1 MRRFMAGR
9 RRGKGRRS
17 PAAVYLRPPGAL
29 GELVFLTQCTR
40 CGKCIEACLGG
51 ALKAARGDEWPGV
64 GRQTPV
70 LNPFDTPCN
79 LCLHCIDA
87 CPTGALRHV
96 QPSEVRMGTA
106 QVNRRVCLN
115 RKRPGR
121 CANCIGACP
130 FGKEVFQL
138 KQAVPRIRAER
149 CTGCG
154 LCIAVCAVQPPAITM
169 RRRPDTI

>member
-1 MRRFMAGR
+1 LRWFRAGR
-9 RRGKGRRS
+9 RRGKRRWS
-17 PAAVYLRPPGAL
+17 PATVYLRPPGAL

-40 CGKCIEACLGG
+40 CGKCIEACTSGG
-51 ALKAARGDEWPGV
+51 LKLARGDEWPDV

-79 LCLHCIDA
+79 LCLRCIDA
-87 CPTGALRHV
+87 CPTGALRYV
-96 QPSEVRMGTA
+96 RPSEVRMGTA
-106 QVNRRVCLN
+106 QVNQRLCLN

-121 CANCIGACP
+121 CSNCIDICP
-130 FGKEVFQL
+130 FGSELFQF
-138 KQAVPRIRAER
+138 KQTMPRIRTER

-154 LCIAVCAVQPPAITM
+154 LCVAACAVHPPAITI